1 VSVPHIRC
9 LIRRPQWEALMIK
22 FASCFF
28 LLLIASTGALQAQSP
43 PLFPVAECMTV
54 ADSTINVRFGYQ
66 SLATSILNLPV
77 TPEDNIFIGGG
88 TLPSVGQPTVFVP
101 GRHRDVFRVDFDLL
115 DSPSYTWVI
124 AGRFLRIADNLP
136 LCRDREQRQ
145 VIGMLECVQPPGS
158 GNPFAQARFAY
169 INTGATLTLPQR
181 SSRNYFAHPGGI
193 FSPASERGQPTQF
206 APGLHRN
213 AFTVQFDPVSE
224 PLLIWEIDGEP
235 VPAALD
241 LPHVP
246 LCTPLANL
254 MFADGFEPNA

>member
-1 VSVPHIRC
+1 MHRIAMFT
-9 LIRRPQWEALMIK
+9 ALVLAA
-22 FASCFF
+22 FSP
-28 LLLIASTGALQAQSP
+28 LTRAQTT
-43 PLFPVAECMTV
+43 PLFPIAECMTV
-54 ADSTINVRFGYQ
+54 ADSTINVRFGYE
-66 SLATSILNLPV
+66 SLALGILNLPV

-88 TLPSVGQPTVFVP
+88 VSPYVGQPVAFVP
-101 GRHRDVFRVDFDLL
+101 GRHHDVFRADFDLL
-115 DSPSYTWVI
+115 ESPSYSWVI
-124 AGRFLRIADNLP
+124 AGRILRINANLP
-136 LCRDREQRQ
+136 LCRDRDRRQ

-158 GNPFAQARFAY
+158 GTPFAQARFAY
-169 INTGATLTLPQR
+169 INTGAALTLPQR

-224 PLLIWEIDGEP
+224 PLLIWEIDGES

-241 LPHVP
+241 MPHMP

-254 MFADGFEPNA
+254 VFADGFEPNA